1 MEREREKKFHTI
13 TNQQNF
19 KNIKKIERERERFHV
34 IDYYIKFKVSF

>member
-19 KNIKKIERERERFHV
+19 KNIKKNRERERE
-34 IDYYIKFKVSF
+34 VSRN